1 MSRKYYTVNELSERW
16 AVSKNTLYKWVQA
29 GKVPHTKLN
38 GALRFSTEQISTFED
53 AQKCEQPQS
62 YYDAIAA
69 DDTISFDEPMAEAT
83 APVQAQR
90 ITERL

>member
-62 YYDAIAA
+62 YGAIAT
-69 DDTISFDEPMAEAT
+69 DDTISFGDPMAEAT
-83 APVQAQR
+83 ASVQAHR